1 MVVVGASGL
10 PCLSGSS
17 SSRARSREHP
27 ARCCPRGK
35 NPNPISTEA
44 ACRCVS
50 GTLTRQHRAF
60 LISLFPSPLPGRA
73 QTGSFG
79 MWTWEEMGRERTQQ
93 AGQEFGEQVPSVFLG
108 TFETYRMIQ
117 VRQQVT
123 HRKEH

>member
-1 MVVVGASGL
+1 MPERLVLIQGKEPGAPSSVL
-10 PCLSGSS
+10 PQGQEPKPHFHRSCLSVCVWHAHSAAQGFPDQPVSLPPPWKSS
-17 SSRARSREHP
+17 DR
-27 ARCCPRGK
+27 
-35 NPNPISTEA
+35 
-44 ACRCVS
+44 
-50 GTLTRQHRAF
+50 
-60 LISLFPSPLPGRA
+60 
-73 QTGSFG
+73 SFG